1 MALPKSRS
9 LWHRARSRGTAART
23 SAPKK
28 LAGKRIRL
36 CIETG
41 GDSHNMQ
48 ITLETKPFAAIE
60 AEALVTYVFDD
71 TEGPQGRAAE
81 LDKLT
86 GGLLASLNKTGEMSG
101 KSLETT
107 LIHSPAGLK
116 AARLLLVGAGK
127 RDQFN
132 SATLRKLA
140 GVALRYLK
148 SRSVHTIAFTVREGH
163 ATEENAQAIV
173 EGALTADFET
183 DKYKTEKKKDKSIS
197 AFAIAGY
204 TDAEKSVA
212 EKGIARGRIIGEAQ
226 NFARDLVNEPS
237 NKLTPQILAEKA
249 QAMAKEAGLAIDV
262 LDEKKI
268 AELKMGALLS
278 VAQGSVE
285 PPRMIVITYTPAKPK
300 PGSPVIG
307 LVGKAVTFDTGGIS
321 IKPADGMEKMKYD
334 MAGGATM
341 LGIMRA
347 LAALKPHVK
356 VICVVP
362 ATENM
367 PGGKAQKPGDI
378 QTAMSGKTIEV
389 LNTDAEGR
397 LILAD
402 GVHYAKQ
409 LGATHLVDA
418 ATLTGAIV
426 VALANINVGVFGGS
440 DQSWTDKLLASAK
453 AVGEKMWQM
462 PMDDEYRE
470 FIKGSFADI
479 QNIGSGKGGG
489 SITGAWFIREFAG
502 DTPWIH
508 LDIAGTAWNDDAKP
522 WLAKGPT
529 GVALRT
535 LVNLAM
541 SY

>member
-1 MALPKSRS
+1 
-9 LWHRARSRGTAART
+9 
-23 SAPKK
+23 
-28 LAGKRIRL
+28 
-36 CIETG
+36 
-41 GDSHNMQ
+41 MQ
-48 ITLETKPFAAIE
+48 ITLDTKPYAGLE
-60 AEALVTYVFDD
+60 TEALVSYVFEDSD
-71 TEGPQGRAAE
+71 PIQGRLAEIDQAANGLLKKLATGAE
-81 LDKLT
+81 LT
-86 GGLLASLNKTGEMSG
+86 GKPLEM
-101 KSLETT
+101 T

-116 AARLLLVGAGK
+116 ATRLLLVGAGK
-127 RDQFN
+127 RNKFDV
-132 SATLRKLA
+132 ATLRKIA
-140 GVALRYLK
+140 GAALRYLK
-148 SRSVHTIAFTVREGH
+148 SRSVKRLAYLVLENDL
-163 ATEENAQAIV
+163 TEESAQAIV
-173 EGALTADFET
+173 EGAVTANFET
-183 DKYKTEKKKDKSIS
+183 DKYKSDKKNDKSIDS
-197 AFAIAGY
+197 VLIAGY
-204 TDAEKSVA
+204 SDNEKSA
-212 EKGIARGRIIGEAQ
+212 GEKGLARGQIIADAQ
-226 NFARDLVNEPS
+226 NFARDLINEPS
-237 NKLTPQILAEKA
+237 NKLTPKILAERA
-249 QAMAKEAGLAIDV
+249 EAMAKDVGLAVDI
-262 LDEKKI
+262 LDEKRI
-268 AELKMGALLS
+268 ADLKMGALLS

-285 PPRMIVITYTPAKPK
+285 PPRMMILTYTPANPK
-300 PGSPVIG
+300 PGAPVIG

-341 LGIMRA
+341 LGVMRA
-347 LAALKPHVK
+347 LAALKPNIK

-362 ATENM
+362 STENM

-378 QTAMSGKTIEV
+378 QTAMSGRTIEV

-402 GVHYAKQ
+402 GIHYAKQ

-426 VALANINVGVFGGS
+426 VALANVNVGVFGGA
-440 DQSWTDKLLASAK
+440 DQSWTEKLLASAK

-535 LVNLAM
+535 LVDLAM
-541 SY
+541 SC

>member
-1 MALPKSRS
+1 
-9 LWHRARSRGTAART
+9 
-23 SAPKK
+23 
-28 LAGKRIRL
+28 
-36 CIETG
+36 
-41 GDSHNMQ
+41 
-48 ITLETKPFAAIE
+48 
-60 AEALVTYVFDD
+60 
-71 TEGPQGRAAE
+71 
-81 LDKLT
+81 
-86 GGLLASLNKTGEMSG
+86 
-101 KSLETT
+101 
-107 LIHSPAGLK
+107 
-116 AARLLLVGAGK
+116 
-127 RDQFN
+127 
-132 SATLRKLA
+132 LRKIA
-140 GVALRYLK
+140 GAALRYLK
-148 SRSVHTIAFTVREGH
+148 TRSVHNFVFAVREGH
-163 ATEENAQAIV
+163 TTEEAAQAIT
-173 EGALTADFET
+173 EAAITADFET
-183 DKYKTEKKKDKSIS
+183 DKYKTEKKNNKSIDS
-197 AFAIAGY
+197 FSIAGY
-204 TDAEKSVA
+204 GESEKTA
-212 EKGIARGRIIGEAQ
+212 GEKGIARGRIIAEAQ
-226 NFARDLVNEPS
+226 NFTRDLVNEPS
-237 NKLTPQILAEKA
+237 NKLTPRILAEKA
-249 QAMAKEAGLAIDV
+249 EAMAKAAGLAVEI

-285 PPRMIVITYTPAKPK
+285 PPRMIVITYTPANPK
-300 PGSPVIG
+300 PGAPVIG

-341 LGIMRA
+341 IGVMKA
-347 LAALKPHVK
+347 VAALKPNVK
-356 VICVVP
+356 VIGVVP

-426 VALANINVGVFGGS
+426 VALANVNVGVFGS
-440 DQSWTDKLLASAK
+440 DQAWTDKLLASAK
-453 AVGEKMWQM
+453 AAGEKMWQL

-535 LVNLAM
+535 LVHLVM
-541 SY
+541 SQ

>member
-1 MALPKSRS
+1 
-9 LWHRARSRGTAART
+9 
-23 SAPKK
+23 
-28 LAGKRIRL
+28 
-36 CIETG
+36 
-41 GDSHNMQ
+41 MQ
-48 ITLETKPFAAIE
+48 ITLDTKPFAALE
-60 AEALVTYVFDD
+60 ADALVTYVFD
-71 TEGPQGRAAE
+71 ESNPIQGRAAE

-86 GGLLASLNKTGEMSG
+86 GGLLARLSKSGEITG
-101 KSLETT
+101 KPLETT
-107 LIHSPAGLK
+107 LLHAPQGVK

-127 RDQFN
+127 REQFN
-132 SATLRKLA
+132 SATLRKAA

-148 SRSVHTIAFTVREGH
+148 SRGAHKVVFLLRESD
-163 ATEENAQAIV
+163 ATETLAQAATEAAIV
-173 EGALTADFET
+173 SDFET
-183 DKYKTEKKKDKSIS
+183 DKYKTDRKTDKFIETFTITGFS
-197 AFAIAGY
+197 
-204 TDAEKSVA
+204 DAEKSA
-212 EKGIARGRIIGEAQ
+212 LEKGIDRGRVIADSQ
-226 NFARDLVNEPS
+226 NFTRDLVNEPS
-237 NKLTPQILAEKA
+237 NKLTPRILADKA
-249 QAMAKEAGLAIDV
+249 EAMAKEAGLAVEI

-285 PPRMIVITYTPAKPK
+285 PPRMIVITYTPPNPK
-300 PGSPVIG
+300 PGAPVVGI
-307 LVGKAVTFDTGGIS
+307 VGKAVTFDTGGIS
-321 IKPADGMEKMKYD
+321 IKPSDGMEKMKYD

-341 LGIMRA
+341 LGVMRA
-347 LAALKPHVK
+347 IAALKPQIK

-362 ATENM
+362 STENM

-426 VALANINVGVFGGS
+426 VALANVNVGVFGS
-440 DQSWTDKLLASAK
+440 DQAWTDKLLASAK
-453 AVGEKMWQM
+453 AAGEKMWQM

-529 GVALRT
+529 GVSLRT
-535 LVNLAM
+535 LVQLIM
-541 SY
+541 TL

>member
-1 MALPKSRS
+1 MQLSIEAKPYATLETDALVSYVFEEADPVQGR
-9 LWHRARSRGTAART
+9 TAEFDQFANGLL
-23 SAPKK
+23 KK
-28 LAGKRIRL
+28 LASGGELTGK
-36 CIETG
+36 
-41 GDSHNMQ
+41 
-48 ITLETKPFAAIE
+48 TLE
-60 AEALVTYVFDD
+60 
-71 TEGPQGRAAE
+71 
-81 LDKLT
+81 
-86 GGLLASLNKTGEMSG
+86 M
-101 KSLETT
+101 T
-107 LIHSPAGLK
+107 LIHAPAGLK

-127 RDQFN
+127 RDKFD
-132 SATLRKLA
+132 SAALRKISGA
-140 GVALRYLK
+140 ALRYLK
-148 SRSVHTIAFTVREGH
+148 SRGVHKFVFAAREG
-163 ATEENAQAIV
+163 ANPEDTAQAIA
-173 EGALTADFET
+173 EGLLAADFES
-183 DKYKTEKKKDKSIS
+183 DKYKTEKKNDKSID
-197 AFAIAGY
+197 AVQLVGY
-204 TDAEKSVA
+204 SDAERAAA
-212 EKGIARGRIIGEAQ
+212 EKGLARGVVIGESQ
-226 NFARDLVNEPS
+226 NFARDLINEPS
-237 NKLTPQILAEKA
+237 NKLTPKILADKA
-249 QAMAKEAGLAIDV
+249 AAMAKEAGLAVDI

-268 AELKMGALLS
+268 ADLKMGALLGVS
-278 VAQGSVE
+278 QGGPE
-285 PPRMIVITYTPAKPK
+285 PPRMIVITYTPAGGAKA
-300 PGSPVIG
+300 GAPVIG
-307 LVGKAVTFDTGGIS
+307 LVGKAVTFDTGGVS

-341 LGIMRA
+341 IGAMRA
-347 LAALKPHVK
+347 LAALKPSVK

-362 ATENM
+362 ATENVV
-367 PGGKAQKPGDI
+367 GGAAQKPGDI

-402 GVHYAKQ
+402 AVHYAKQ

-426 VALANINVGVFGGS
+426 VALASIHVGVFSGA
-440 DQSWTDKLLASAK
+440 DQAWTDKLLASAK

-535 LVNLAM
+535 LVHM
-541 SY
+541 VQTY

>member
-1 MALPKSRS
+1 
-9 LWHRARSRGTAART
+9 
-23 SAPKK
+23 
-28 LAGKRIRL
+28 
-36 CIETG
+36 
-41 GDSHNMQ
+41 MQ
-48 ITLETKPFAAIE
+48 ITLEPKALAGLET
-60 AEALVTYVFDD
+60 EALVTYVFDD
-71 TEGPQGRAAE
+71 NDGPQGTAAE
-81 LDKLT
+81 LDQVVDGLLTRLNKSGELT
-86 GGLLASLNKTGEMSG
+86 GKT
-101 KSLETT
+101 LETT
-107 LIHSPAGLK
+107 LIHAPAGLK
-116 AARLLLVGAGK
+116 AARLLLIGAGK
-127 RDQFN
+127 REQFT
-132 SATLRKLA
+132 SATLRKIA

-148 SRSVHTIAFTVREGH
+148 TRAVHKIVFAVRENG
-163 ATEENAQAIV
+163 ATEENAQAIA
-173 EGALTADFET
+173 EGLVTGDFET
-183 DKYKTEKKKDKSIS
+183 DKYKSEKKKDKYIDTVV
-197 AFAIAGY
+197 IAGY
-204 TDAEKSVA
+204 NEGAKA
-212 EKGIARGRIIGEAQ
+212 AGEKGIARGRVIGEAQ

-237 NKLTPQILAEKA
+237 NKLTPKILAEKA
-249 QAMAKEAGLAIDV
+249 EAMAKEAGLAVEI

-268 AELKMGALLS
+268 ADLKMGALLS

-285 PPRMIVITYTPAKPK
+285 PPRMIVITYTPANAK
-300 PGSPVIG
+300 PGAPVVG

-341 LGIMRA
+341 IGIMRA
-347 LAALKPHVK
+347 LAALKPGVK

-426 VALANINVGVFGGS
+426 VALANVNVGVFGS
-440 DQSWTDKLLASAK
+440 DQAWTDKLLASAK
-453 AVGEKMWQM
+453 EAGEKMWQM

-529 GVALRT
+529 GVSLRT
-535 LVNLAM
+535 LVQLI
-541 SY
+541 SSL

>member
-1 MALPKSRS
+1 M
-9 LWHRARSRGTAART
+9 H
-23 SAPKK
+23 
-28 LAGKRIRL
+28 
-36 CIETG
+36 
-41 GDSHNMQ
+41 
-48 ITLETKPFAAIE
+48 ITVEQKPFAAME
-60 AEALVTYVFDD
+60 GEALVTYVFDD
-71 TEGPQGRAAE
+71 NEGPQGRAAE
-81 LDKLT
+81 LDQLT
-86 GGLLASLNKTGEMSG
+86 GGLLSRLNKSGELTG
-101 KSLETT
+101 KALETT
-107 LIHSPAGLK
+107 LVHAPAGLK
-116 AARLLLVGAGK
+116 VARLLLIGAGK
-127 RDQFN
+127 REQWN
-132 SATLRKLA
+132 SAMLRKLT
-140 GVALRYLK
+140 GVVLRYLK
-148 SRSVHTIAFTVREGH
+148 GRSIHSFVFAVREGH
-163 ATEENAQAIV
+163 ATEQNAQAIT
-173 EGALTADFET
+173 EGVLAADFET
-183 DKYKTEKKKDKSIS
+183 DKYKTDKKKDK
-197 AFAIAGY
+197 FVERVAIAVY
-204 TDAEKSVA
+204 SESEKEGA
-212 EKGIARGRIIGEAQ
+212 EKGIARGKIIGEAQ
-226 NFARDLVNEPS
+226 NFTRDLVNEPS
-237 NKLTPQILAEKA
+237 NKLTPSILAEKA
-249 QAMAKEAGLAIDV
+249 AAMAKEAGLPVEIF
-262 LDEKKI
+262 DEKKI
-268 AELKMGALLS
+268 AEMKMGALLS

-285 PPRMIVITYTPAKPK
+285 PPRMIIMTYTPANSKPN
-300 PGSPVIG
+300 GPVIG

-341 LGIMRA
+341 IGIMKA
-347 LAALKPHVK
+347 LAALKPNVK

-362 ATENM
+362 STENM
-367 PGGKAQKPGDI
+367 PGGRAQKPGDI

-409 LGATHLVDA
+409 LGATHLIDA

-426 VALANINVGVFGGS
+426 VALANVNVGVFGS
-440 DQSWTDKLLASAK
+440 DQAWTDKLLAAAK
-453 AVGEKMWQM
+453 EAGEKMWPM

-535 LVNLAM
+535 IVQLITSL
-541 SY
+541 

>member
-1 MALPKSRS
+1 MR
-9 LWHRARSRGTAART
+9 
-23 SAPKK
+23 
-28 LAGKRIRL
+28 
-36 CIETG
+36 
-41 GDSHNMQ
+41 
-48 ITLETKPFAAIE
+48 ITLDAKPFE
-60 AEALVTYVFDD
+60 ALETEALVTYIFEDGDVS
-71 TEGPQGRAAE
+71 QGRIAE
-81 LDKLT
+81 LDKRT
-86 GGLLASLNKTGEMSG
+86 GGLLGRLIKGGEATG
-101 KSLETT
+101 KALETT
-107 LIHSPAGLK
+107 LVHAPAGLK
-116 AARLLLVGAGK
+116 AARLLLIGAGK

-132 SATLRKLA
+132 TATLRKVA

-148 SRSVHTIAFTVREGH
+148 ARSVHNFVFGVREGDASEAKAQA
-163 ATEENAQAIV
+163 ATE
-173 EGALTADFET
+173 GAVAANFET
-183 DKYKTEKKKDKSIS
+183 DKYKTEKKNNKHIESL
-197 AFAIAGY
+197 AIGGY
-204 TDAEKSVA
+204 REEERATG
-212 EKGIARGRIIGEAQ
+212 EKGIARGRVIGEAQ

-237 NKLTPQILAEKA
+237 NKMTPRILAEKA
-249 QAMAKEAGLAIDV
+249 QAMATEAGLQVEI

-268 AELKMGALLS
+268 ADLKMGALLS

-285 PPRMIVITYTPAKPK
+285 PPRMIVITYTPANPR
-300 PGSPVIG
+300 PGAPVVG

-341 LGIMRA
+341 IAIMRA
-347 LAALKPHVK
+347 LAVLKPNVK

-362 ATENM
+362 STENM
-367 PGGKAQKPGDI
+367 PGGRAQKPGDI

-402 GVHYAKQ
+402 GVHYAKL
-409 LGATHLVDA
+409 LGATHLIDA

-426 VALANINVGVFGGS
+426 VALANVNVGVFGS
-440 DQSWTDKLLASAK
+440 DQAWTDKLLASAK
-453 AVGEKMWQM
+453 AAGEKMWQL

-489 SITGAWFIREFAG
+489 SITGAWFIREFVG

-508 LDIAGTAWNDDAKP
+508 LDIAGTAWNDEAKP

-535 LVNLAM
+535 LVHLVL
-541 SY
+541 SL

>member
-1 MALPKSRS
+1 
-9 LWHRARSRGTAART
+9 
-23 SAPKK
+23 
-28 LAGKRIRL
+28 
-36 CIETG
+36 
-41 GDSHNMQ
+41 MQ
-48 ITLETKPFAAIE
+48 ITPATSPHAALDTDS
-60 AEALVTYVFDD
+60 LVSAVVEEDN
-71 TEGPQGRAAE
+71 PLQGRIAE
-81 LDKLT
+81 LDQASA
-86 GGLLASLNKTGEMSG
+86 GLLRKLAKSGELSG
-101 KSLETT
+101 KTLEFT
-107 LIHSPAGLK
+107 LIHAPAGLK

-127 RDQFN
+127 REQWN
-132 SATLRKLA
+132 SAVLRKLA
-140 GVALRYLK
+140 GAGLRYLK
-148 SRSVHTIAFTVREGH
+148 ARSVKNFALLVREGH
-163 ATEENAQAIV
+163 ATEESAQAV
-173 EGALTADFET
+173 AEGALTANFET
-183 DKYKTEKKKDKSIS
+183 DKYKTDRKNDKNVDTVLV
-197 AFAIAGY
+197 AGFS
-204 TDAEKSVA
+204 DAERA
-212 EKGIARGRIIGEAQ
+212 AGEKGLSKGRIIADAQ
-226 NFARDLVNEPS
+226 NFARDLINEPS
-237 NKLTPQILAEKA
+237 NKLTPRILAEKA
-249 QAMAKEAGLAIDV
+249 EAMAKEAGLTVQI

-268 AELKMGALLS
+268 ADLKIGALLS

-285 PPRMIVITYTPAKPK
+285 PPRVMIVTYTPAHPK
-300 PGSPVIG
+300 PGAPVIG
-307 LVGKAVTFDTGGIS
+307 LIGKAVTFDTGGIS

-341 LGIMRA
+341 LGVMRA
-347 LAALKPHVK
+347 LAALKPSVK

-362 ATENM
+362 STENM

-402 GVHYAKQ
+402 AIHYAKQ
-409 LGATHLVDA
+409 LGVTHIVDA

-426 VALANINVGVFGGS
+426 VALANINVGVFGS
-440 DQSWTDKLLASAK
+440 DQAWTDKLLASAK
-453 AVGEKMWQM
+453 ASGEKMWPM

-535 LVNLAM
+535 LVHLVQ
-541 SY
+541 SF

>member
-1 MALPKSRS
+1 
-9 LWHRARSRGTAART
+9 
-23 SAPKK
+23 
-28 LAGKRIRL
+28 
-36 CIETG
+36 
-41 GDSHNMQ
+41 MQ
-48 ITLETKPFAAIE
+48 ITLVTQPFAGIE
-60 AEALVTYVFDD
+60 TEALVSYVFEETD
-71 TEGPQGRAAE
+71 PIQGRIGEIDQALAGLLRKLAKSGE
-81 LDKLT
+81 LT
-86 GGLLASLNKTGEMSG
+86 GKT
-101 KSLETT
+101 LEFT
-107 LIHSPAGLK
+107 LIHAPAGVK

-127 RDQFN
+127 REQFN
-132 SATLRKLA
+132 GATLRKIA
-140 GVALRYLK
+140 GAALRYLK
-148 SRSVHTIAFTVREGH
+148 SRSIKNFAVVAREGDS
-163 ATEENAQAIV
+163 AEETAQAVV
-173 EGALTADFET
+173 EGALAANFET
-183 DKYKTEKKKDKSIS
+183 DKYKTDRKNDKNIETI
-197 AFAIAGY
+197 FIAGY
-204 TDAEKSVA
+204 SDAERAAGERGLSK
-212 EKGIARGRIIGEAQ
+212 GRIIAEAQ
-226 NFARDLVNEPS
+226 NFTRDLVNEPS
-237 NKLTPQILAEKA
+237 NKLTPRILAEKA
-249 QAMAKEAGLAIDV
+249 EAMAREAGLAVEI

-268 AELKMGALLS
+268 ADLKMGALLS
-278 VAQGSVE
+278 VAQGGPE
-285 PPRMIVITYTPAKPK
+285 PPRVMVVTYTPANPK
-300 PGSPVIG
+300 PGAPVIG

-341 LGIMRA
+341 LGVMRA
-347 LAALKPHVK
+347 LAALKPSVK

-362 ATENM
+362 STENM

-402 GVHYAKQ
+402 GVHYAKL

-426 VALANINVGVFGGS
+426 VALASVNVGVFGS
-440 DQSWTDKLLASAK
+440 DQPFTEKLLASAK

-462 PMDDEYRE
+462 PIDDDYRE
-470 FIKGSFADI
+470 FIKGTVADI

-489 SITGAWFIREFAG
+489 AITGAMFIKEFTG

-535 LVNLAM
+535 LVHLVL

>member
-1 MALPKSRS
+1 ML
-9 LWHRARSRGTAART
+9 
-23 SAPKK
+23 
-28 LAGKRIRL
+28 
-36 CIETG
+36 
-41 GDSHNMQ
+41 
-48 ITLETKPFAAIE
+48 ITLETKPYAALE
-60 AEALVTYVFDD
+60 TDALVSYVFEDQD
-71 TEGPQGRAAE
+71 PVQGRIAE
-81 LDKLT
+81 INQATNGLVGKLAKSGELT
-86 GGLLASLNKTGEMSG
+86 GKPLEM
-101 KSLETT
+101 T
-107 LIHSPAGLK
+107 LIHVPAGLK

-127 RDQFN
+127 REKFDGT
-132 SATLRKLA
+132 TLRKISGA
-140 GVALRYLK
+140 SLRYLK
-148 SRSVHTIAFTVREGH
+148 SRSVKQFGFLVRENDL
-163 ATEENAQAIV
+163 TEDAAQVIA
-173 EGALTADFET
+173 EGALAADFES
-183 DKYKTEKKKDKSIS
+183 DKYKTDKKNDKNIDTVLL
-197 AFAIAGY
+197 AGY
-204 TDAEKSVA
+204 SDKERAAA
-212 EKGIARGRIIGEAQ
+212 EKGLSRGRVIAEAQ
-226 NFARDLVNEPS
+226 NFTRDLVNEPS
-237 NKLTPQILAEKA
+237 NKLTPKILADKA
-249 QAMAKEAGLAIDV
+249 AAMAKEAGLAVEI
-262 LDEKKI
+262 LDEKNI
-268 AELKMGALLS
+268 ADLKMGALLS

-285 PPRMIVITYTPAKPK
+285 PPRVMVITYNPANPK
-300 PGSPVIG
+300 PGAPVIG

-341 LGIMRA
+341 LGVMRA
-347 LAALKPHVK
+347 LAALKPAVK

-367 PGGKAQKPGDI
+367 PGSKAQKPGDI
-378 QTAMSGKTIEV
+378 QVAMSGKTIEV

-426 VALANINVGVFGGS
+426 VALANVNVGVFGS

-453 AVGEKMWQM
+453 AAGEKMWQL

-502 DTPWIH
+502 DTPWVH

-535 LVNLAM
+535 LVHLIL
-541 SY
+541 SYPSSDSQALT